1 MWALGEGLL
10 MCLNLDIVAVEIELD
25 AKVVYCWITEEY
37 ICKSHYVSLILDC
50 WTLIN
55 QISQVKISHYFC
67 ETNKCGNAL
76 AIRALALYHDIVSF
90 DSPLVCICMLL
101 FYDSLSMYYERRIP
115 LTLVG
120 IDSFFLVNLLRFSP
134 K

>member
-1 MWALGEGLL
+1 M
-10 MCLNLDIVAVEIELD
+10 LNLDIVAVEIKLD
-25 AKVVYCWITEEY
+25 AKVVHGWITKEY
-37 ICKSHYVSLILDC
+37 NCKLHYVSLILDC
-50 WTLIN
+50 WTFIS
-55 QISQVKISHYFC
+55 QISQVKISHYFY

-76 AIRALALYHDIVSF
+76 AIRALALDHDIVSF
-90 DSPLVCICMLL
+90 VSPLVCICMLL

-120 IDSFFLVNLLRFSP
+120 IASFFLVNLLRFSP

>member
-1 MWALGEGLL
+1 
-10 MCLNLDIVAVEIELD
+10 MCLNLDIVTMEIELD

-55 QISQVKISHYFC
+55 QIPQVKISHHFC

-76 AIRALALYHDIVSF
+76 TIRALALDHNIVSF

-101 FYDSLSMYYERRIP
+101 FYDNLSMFYDNLSMYYERRIP

-120 IDSFFLVNLLRFSP
+120 ISSSSFLVNLLRFSP